1 MIRIVAVCG
10 QEIFITNSTLKT
22 NIVQGFSWQIFTNDV
37 SPIITFCVMPAD
49 SVVELVVQQR
59 HASFLTKAISL

>member
-1 MIRIVAVCG
+1 MD
-10 QEIFITNSTLKT
+10 
-22 NIVQGFSWQIFTNDV
+22 SWVLLPHKIDVSSRQIFTNDV
-37 SPIITFCVMPAD
+37 PPIVTFRVMPAD